1 MCSFY
6 SLWLIQP
13 EHTGQN
19 RLALSQLFLCKLK
32 KERCSWCRCIAI
44 SLHFRLW
51 EELSDRY
58 AYSRCVLAYSIF
70 FYLLHPVRKYIRIL
84 CSSLRNY
91 QLNFT
96 QNEIQCPRTCIC
108 QLSFHNWDTLVM
120 VLLVLTGDTTYTN
133 KSIHC
138 PRSGCWLARIWR

>member
-70 FYLLHPVRKYIRIL
+70 FFIF
-84 CSSLRNY
+84 S
-91 QLNFT
+91 
-96 QNEIQCPRTCIC
+96 IQFVNIYGYC
-108 QLSFHNWDTLVM
+108 
-120 VLLVLTGDTTYTN
+120 VLLFEIINWTLLRMKYNVLVLVFVSYLFTTE
-133 KSIHC
+133 I
-138 PRSGCWLARIWR
+138 RSLWCCLFWLVIQHTPTKAFIVHVLDVD